1 MEGELRPYR
10 RWFFA
15 AAIYNLIWGVA
26 ACLFPLWF
34 YRLVGLD
41 ERLPT
46 PLFQS
51 IGMMVGVY
59 AIGYYLLARDPLR
72 YCGLVWVGLA
82 GKLFGP
88 VGFLFS
94 AFRGDL
100 PWSFGWVNLTNDVIW
115 LPAFAMFAWKYARRP
130 LG

>member
-1 MEGELRPYR
+1 MEGDLRIYR

-15 AAIYNLIWGVA
+15 AAVYNLVWGAA

-34 YRLVGLD
+34 YRLAGLD
-41 ERLPT
+41 QRLPT

-59 AIGYYLLARDPLR
+59 AIGYYLLSRDPLR

-88 VGFLFS
+88 IGFLFS
-94 AFRGDL
+94 AIRGDL

-115 LPAFAMFAWKYARRP
+115 LPVFTMFAWKYARRP

>member
-1 MEGELRPYR
+1 M
-10 RWFFA
+10 A
-15 AAIYNLIWGVA
+15 AAVYNLVWGLA
-26 ACLFPLWF
+26 ATLFPLAF

-59 AIGYYLLARDPLR
+59 AYGYYLLACDPER

-88 VGFLFS
+88 IGFLFS
-94 AFRGDL
+94 AWQGVL
-100 PWSFGWVNLTNDVIW
+100 PWSFGWINLTNDVIW
-115 LPAFAMFAWKYARRP
+115 LPAFVLFAWKHARHP
-130 LG
+130 LSGHVK

>member
-1 MEGELRPYR
+1 MEGNLRIYR

-15 AAIYNLIWGVA
+15 AAVYNLVWGVA
-26 ACLFPLWF
+26 ACLFPYWF
-34 YRLVGLD
+34 YRLAGLD
-41 ERLPT
+41 ERLPA

-59 AIGYYLLARDPLR
+59 AFGYYLLARDPLR

-88 VGFLFS
+88 IGFLFS
-94 AFRGDL
+94 AVRGDL

-115 LPAFAMFAWKYARRP
+115 LPAFMMFAWKYARRP
-130 LG
+130 LD